1 MPDVPGSGPPDPDTT
16 ERLAE
21 VISALRAG
29 TPIAGLHVSTGI
41 ARLLLSSPISR
52 NEIMVGSVSHYLH
65 EVSFGSLGAFAYLS
79 PAVV

>member
-1 MPDVPGSGPPDPDTT
+1 MPGSGPPDPDTT
-16 ERLAE
+16 ERLAD
-21 VISALRAG
+21 VVAALRAG

-52 NEIMVGSVSHYLH
+52 NEILIGGASHFLH
-65 EVSFGSLGAFAYLS
+65 EVPFGSLGAFAYLS